1 MGMRPTKH
9 QRHPKRLHLVH
20 QTQQAL
26 ELTMQ
31 HPATLLLAATRH
43 PRPRRSSAIDSIS
56 GAGAMG
62 FDSSR
67 DGSPP
72 LEIFGPP

>member
-31 HPATLLLAATRH
+31 HPATLLLAATRQPQPHRLVRDAQHLQRCRCH
-43 PRPRRSSAIDSIS
+43 PSDR
-56 GAGAMG
+56 
-62 FDSSR
+62 
-67 DGSPP
+67 
-72 LEIFGPP
+72 